1 MVLTNDPTPPSEE
14 LIGVHINSFAIVA
27 TGSILLPGVEI
38 GQDALVGA
46 GSIVTKNVSEYKV
59 AVGNPA
65 KEISD
70 VRKIKNRFTGEPAY
84 PWRDHYSRN
93 MPWEG
98 TSFENWYQSLVGDNE
113 ACLFHQPQDDIRTQ
127 N

>member
-14 LIGVHINSFAIVA
+14 LVGVDIHSFAIIA
-27 TGSILLPGVEI
+27 TGSILLPGVKI

-46 GSIVTKNVSEYKV
+46 GSIVTKNISEYKV

-70 VRKIKNRFTGEPAY
+70 VRKIKNKITGEFAY
-84 PWRDHYSRN
+84 PWRYHYSHN

-98 TSFENWYQSLVGDNE
+98 VSFEKWYESCVDENGNSLFQYIHENE
-113 ACLFHQPQDDIRTQ
+113 V